1 MKSNTQKILPLL
13 LVILFSVLII
23 FSIIWLGKDKPAENI
38 TMETVQNKP
47 AQENPDIFFASN
59 GKNTVYKI
67 KKGDQWS
74 VIWNGTEGKTYDF
87 VSNPVFSADG
97 TQIAYNAEIDGQAY
111 VVVNNDQE
119 IKAYQKANYITFS
132 KNGKTIAFVA
142 TKGQSEYVVISAEIL
157 NITDTLKESKSFKEI
172 ALAKDADGNST
183 AIIMNDDGSKI
194 AYVIKENGKIYVV
207 INDQK
212 SQGYDDVLS
221 FSFSEDGK
229 SFTYEAQNG
238 TSILTVTNNQVVS
251 TTNTNTTPTTNQTT
265 PTTSHQTNNYTKT
278 TLPTTYRYK
287 ISTEKDI
294 VRDQNQLDLSGC
306 SGDGTQCNF

>member
-1 MKSNTQKILPLL
+1 MPNEKQKILPIL
-13 LVILFSVLII
+13 LVVLFSVLIV
-23 FSIIWLGKDKPAENI
+23 FSIVLLRKDKPVENTTPI
-38 TMETVQNKP
+38 VATKP
-47 AQENPDIFFASN
+47 VQENPDIFFASN

-132 KNGKTIAFVA
+132 KDGKVIAFVA
-142 TKGQSEYVVISAEIL
+142 TKSENEYVVISAEIL
-157 NITDTLKESKSFKEI
+157 NITETLKESKSFKEI
-172 ALAKDADGNST
+172 ALAKDANGNST

-194 AYVIKENGKIYVV
+194 AYVIKENDKIYVV
-207 INDQK
+207 INGQK

-221 FSFSEDGK
+221 FSFSDDGT

-238 TSILTVTNNQVVS
+238 NSVVTVTNNQVVS
-251 TTNTNTTPTTNQTT
+251 TTNNNSTNQTT
-265 PTTSHQTNNYTKT
+265 TTTSQTNNYTKT
-278 TLPTTYRYK
+278 YPSATYRYK
-287 ISTEKDI
+287 ISTQKDI
-294 VRDQNQLDLSGC
+294 VRDQNQLDFSGC
-306 SGDGTQCNF
+306 AGENCNF